1 MHSVKHIVGI
11 FFDAGICLRG
21 VTVQFCG
28 VVSLAKSARPEYQT
42 AAVRRVASSSLCPS
56 PICFVVDVAELMV
69 DDFV

>member
-1 MHSVKHIVGI
+1 MLGYAFEGSPS
-11 FFDAGICLRG
+11 
-21 VTVQFCG
+21 QFCG

-69 DDFV
+69 DDFRLSVWVS